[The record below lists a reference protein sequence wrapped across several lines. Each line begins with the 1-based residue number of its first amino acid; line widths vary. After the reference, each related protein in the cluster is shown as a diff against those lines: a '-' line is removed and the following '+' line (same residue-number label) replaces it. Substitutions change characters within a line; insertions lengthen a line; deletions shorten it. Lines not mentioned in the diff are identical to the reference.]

1 MWETQDADVY
11 IIVCLEF
18 WADYRVSILHLMLGG
33 DEVVDKAWGCG
44 LYSEERSAGFLF
56 FILLFYDPWWV
67 SWGKRRAGILKNET
81 HILFFKTASLQTI
94 LSFDLNDF
102 LVKMCSM
109 FNNFFIVD
117 QNIMKSRVH
126 PYSLKAFQ
134 RFQECKKRHYDFGDM
149 SMTRMQ
155 EEAIWFWR
163 YQHDQQTM
171 KYLYCCAI
179 QNQHP
184 ILLKLPKSH
193 MMNI

>member
-1 MWETQDADVY
+1 VY
-11 IIVCLEF
+11 PNSFV
-18 WADYRVSILHLMLGG
+18 
-33 DEVVDKAWGCG
+33 
-44 LYSEERSAGFLF
+44 
-56 FILLFYDPWWV
+56 
-67 SWGKRRAGILKNET
+67 
-81 HILFFKTASLQTI
+81 I

-102 LVKMCSM
+102 LVKICSM

-163 YQHDQQTM
+163 YQHD
-171 KYLYCCAI
+171 
-179 QNQHP
+179 
-184 ILLKLPKSH
+184 
-193 MMNI
+193 